1 MKLEQLK
8 TVRCRPPQSRTP
20 RYADCTA
27 ESDSVQAD
35 SIHEQSW
42 RWISRDALFLY
53 TDRVR

>member
-42 RWISRDALFLY
+42 RWKSRDALFLY